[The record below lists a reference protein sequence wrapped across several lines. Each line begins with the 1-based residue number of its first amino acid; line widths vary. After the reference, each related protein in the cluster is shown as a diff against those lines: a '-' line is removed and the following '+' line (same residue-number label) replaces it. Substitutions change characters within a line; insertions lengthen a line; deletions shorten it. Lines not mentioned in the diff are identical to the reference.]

1 MTLKVAFVIF
11 FYWSPAEYQPFQIWT
26 DLCPQ
31 KEGKQQQQ
39 QWQWIGEA
47 RHQLF
52 QIRADGYPQ
61 EQQYESSGH
70 KTRCSSNKVY
80 KDIIS
85 WIIVSWIS
93 WFIIQHVEDISL
105 DLIYPEEK
113 QIMVTKFEYKYENK
127 YEYPWIQIGEQIWY
141 NYSVPGY
148 KYDAN
153 MVSLDTNMIQI

>member
-11 FYWSPAEYQPFQIWT
+11 FYWSPAEYQPIQIWT

-31 KEGKQQQQ
+31 KEGKQQ

-52 QIRADGYPQ
+52 QIRADGYSQ

-70 KTRCSSNKVY
+70 KTRWSSKY
-80 KDIIS
+80 QYIMDHHTIIKIS

-93 WFIIQHVEDISL
+93 WFIIQHVEDFSLDRNQANISHISWRKTNYGYKIWIQIWKQIWISL
-105 DLIYPEEK
+105 DP
-113 QIMVTKFEYKYENK
+113 NRR
-127 YEYPWIQIGEQIWY
+127 
-141 NYSVPGY
+141 
-148 KYDAN
+148 A
-153 MVSLDTNMIQI
+153 NMIQI